1 MKSVKAYLFS
11 SEQKDKYCLSPIH
24 NGLAD
29 YFESV
34 ASLSFDNICDEM
46 AEFSVAE
53 CPVAVF
59 SSISAYD
66 FAKFI
71 RGGRPFISI
80 GLEHGVAPFK
90 GYTYNSR
97 FLEYDCYISPTRM
110 WADRLARLHPRY
122 AKKFAH
128 IAYPRID
135 DLSDLAKQPWPVH
148 SAWGKAPAA
157 QRDLVILSWGVNFST
172 LRRLPDREGVVY
184 LVHPSMWKAA
194 ARTKLSHARIVVS
207 EPDVAASLVSQAS
220 RIFGDFS
227 SMTLEAALL
236 NNQTFMF
243 VDRRF
248 YGSDCDL
255 APEFFD
261 RAHDGFGS
269 VQHTGF
275 ALPKK
280 YVLDLQGVC
289 DALGGQYPE
298 PEAAVASWAPS
309 GMLPELSGDQGA
321 RAAAVIA
328 SVVKGLWEEKR
339 ELACMSPNLLAMK
352 VVDAA
357 YREVLGRQP
366 DYPAALAH
374 ARNWLASDA
383 PRPAKTLS
391 LYNTF
396 AQSAEG
402 KRRWEA
408 GNFNLPELKL
418 ELMAGDAVKAS
429 Q

>member
-1 MKSVKAYLFS
+1 MTNSVKAYLFS
-11 SEQKDKYCLSPIH
+11 SEQKDKYCLVPVLDS
-24 NGLAD
+24 LAVHFD
-29 YFESV
+29 GVVSV
-34 ASLSFDNICDEM
+34 SFDKICEDM

-59 SSISAYD
+59 SSLSAYD

-110 WADRLARLHPRY
+110 WAERLARLHPRY
-122 AKKFAH
+122 ASKFTH

-135 DLSDLAKQPWPVH
+135 DLSALVKQTWPVH
-148 SAWGKAPAA
+148 PAWGGAIAA
-157 QRDLVILSWGVNFST
+157 QRDLIILSWGVNFST
-172 LRRLPDREGVVY
+172 LRRLPDRAGVVY
-184 LVHPSMWKAA
+184 LVHPSMSKAA
-194 ARTKLSHARIVVS
+194 ARTKLAHARIVVS
-207 EPDVAASLVSQAS
+207 EPDVAASLVSQAA

-236 NNQTFMF
+236 NAHTFMF

-248 YGSDCDL
+248 YGSNCDL
-255 APEFFD
+255 SPEFFD
-261 RAHDGFGS
+261 RSHDGFGR
-269 VQHTGF
+269 VEHTGF
-275 ALPKK
+275 SLPKK
-280 YVLDLQGVC
+280 FVLDLQGLH
-289 DALGGQYPE
+289 DALDGKCPGAD
-298 PEAAVASWAPS
+298 AAVASWAPS
-309 GMLPELSGDQGA
+309 GLLPDLAGDHGA
-321 RAAAVIA
+321 RAAAIIA
-328 SVVKGLWEEKR
+328 SVAAALWEEKR

-418 ELMAGDAVKAS
+418 EPMAGDSTKIS
-429 Q
+429 